1 MKELKMSVKSALS
14 GGKMD
19 RNLALEFVR
28 ITEAAA
34 ISCAR
39 WMGKADKI
47 KADKAAVDAMRKR
60 FNYVDFK
67 GKVVIGEGEKDE
79 APMLYIGEELG
90 TGEGPEMD
98 IAIDP
103 LECTDNLA
111 KGKPNAISVLAAG
124 PKGSLL
130 NAPGSYMDQ
139 LAVGPAAKGVIDI
152 KAPIKDNLKNIAKAL
167 KKDIDELTV
176 IILERE
182 RHNDMIKMIKEA
194 GARIR
199 LIDHGTVSAGIAPA
213 MHNSGIDV
221 MMGIGGAPEG
231 VITAVALKCMG
242 GEIQG
247 VLKPHKEEFKQQ
259 AIDRGLSL
267 NKVYKTDDL
276 AKGNYL
282 VFAATGVSDGPLL
295 KGVVFTKYGEI
306 THSLVMRSKSGTI
319 RYIETH
325 HHESIPSR
333 GNKK

>member
-1 MKELKMSVKSALS
+1 ME
-14 GGKMD
+14 

-39 WMGKADKI
+39 WMGKGDKN
-47 KADKAAVDAMRKR
+47 KADKAAVDSMRKR

-98 IAIDP
+98 IAVDP

-139 LAVGPAAKGVIDI
+139 LAVGPDAKGVIDI
-152 KAPIKDNLKNIAKAL
+152 KAPIKKNLKNIAKAL
-167 KKDIDELTV
+167 KKDVEDLTV
-176 IILERE
+176 IILDRP
-182 RHNDMIKMIKEA
+182 RHEDMINQIRKA
-194 GARIR
+194 GARVR

-213 MHNSGIDV
+213 IDDSGIDV

-231 VITAVALKCMG
+231 VITATALKCIG

-247 VLKPHKEEFKQQ
+247 ILKPHKEEFKQQ
-259 AIDRGLSL
+259 AIDRGLDL
-267 NKVYKTDDL
+267 DKVYKTDDL
-276 AKGNYL
+276 AKGNFL

-295 KGVVFTKYGEI
+295 KGVVFTNYGKI
-306 THSLVMRSKSGTI
+306 TQSLVMRSKSGTI

-325 HHESIPSR
+325 HHESIPSK
-333 GNKK
+333 GDENS

>member
-1 MKELKMSVKSALS
+1 
-14 GGKMD
+14 MD

-34 ISCAR
+34 IACAE
-39 WMGKADKI
+39 WLGKGEK
-47 KADKAAVDAMRKR
+47 KKGDKAAVDAMRKR

-98 IAIDP
+98 IAVDP

-139 LAVGPAAKGVIDI
+139 LAVGPEAKGVIDI
-152 KAPIKDNLKNIAKAL
+152 KAPIKENLKNIAKAL
-167 KKDIDELTV
+167 KKDIEDVTV
-176 IILERE
+176 IILDRP
-182 RHNDMIKMIKEA
+182 RHEEMIKQIREA
-194 GARIR
+194 GSRIR
-199 LIDHGTVSAGIAPA
+199 LIDHGTISAGIAAAIPE
-213 MHNSGIDV
+213 SGIDV
-221 MMGIGGAPEG
+221 MMGIGGAPEC
-231 VITAVALKCMG
+231 VITAVALKCIG
-242 GEIQG
+242 GEIQA

-259 AIDRGLSL
+259 AIERGLDL
-267 NKVYKTDDL
+267 NKVYKTEDL

-295 KGVVFTKYGEI
+295 KGVVFTKYGQL
-306 THSLVMRSKSGTI
+306 TQSLVMRSKSGTI

-325 HHESIPSR
+325 HHESIPAT
-333 GNKK
+333 GEE

>member
-1 MKELKMSVKSALS
+1 
-14 GGKMD
+14 MD
-19 RNLALEFVR
+19 RNLALEFAR

-47 KADKAAVDAMRKR
+47 KADKAAVDSMRKR

-67 GKVVIGEGEKDE
+67 GRVVIGEGEKDE
-79 APMLYIGEELG
+79 APMLYVGEKLG
-90 TGEGPEMD
+90 TGNGPEMD
-98 IAIDP
+98 IAVDP
-103 LECTDNLA
+103 LECTTNLA

-139 LAVGPAAKGVIDI
+139 LAVGPEAKGVIDI
-152 KAPIKDNLKNIAKAL
+152 KKPIKENIKNIAKAL
-167 KKDIDELTV
+167 KKDIDEVTV
-176 IILERE
+176 IILERD
-182 RHNDMIKMIKEA
+182 RHNETIKKIREA
-194 GARIR
+194 GARVR
-199 LIDHGTVSAGIAPA
+199 LIEHGTISAGVAPA
-213 MHNSGIDV
+213 MPDSGIDV

-242 GEIQG
+242 GDIQG
-247 VLKPHKEEFKQQ
+247 ILKPHKEEFKQQ
-259 AIDRGLSL
+259 AIDRKLDL
-267 NKVYKTDDL
+267 NKVYKINDL

-295 KGVVFTKYGEI
+295 KGVVFKKYGQL
-306 THSLVMRSKSGTI
+306 THSLVMRSKTGTI

-325 HHESIPSR
+325 HHESIPFR
-333 GNKK
+333 GNKE

>member
-1 MKELKMSVKSALS
+1 
-14 GGKMD
+14 MD
-19 RNLALEFVR
+19 KNLALEFVR

-34 ISCAR
+34 IACSQ
-39 WMGKADKI
+39 WMGKGDKN
-47 KADKAAVDAMRKR
+47 KADKAAVDAMRNR

-98 IAIDP
+98 IAVDP

-139 LAVGPAAKGVIDI
+139 LAVGPEAKGVIDI
-152 KAPIKDNLKNIAKAL
+152 KAPIKQNLNNIAKAL
-167 KKDIDELTV
+167 KKDIDEITV
-176 IILERE
+176 IILDRP
-182 RHNDMIKMIKEA
+182 RHEQMIKEIRES

-199 LIDHGTVSAGIAPA
+199 MIDHGTVSAGIAAAVPD
-213 MHNSGIDV
+213 SGIDV

-231 VITAVALKCMG
+231 VITAAALKCIG

-247 VLKPHKEEFKQQ
+247 LLKPHTDEFRQQ
-259 AIDRGLSL
+259 AIDRGLDL

-295 KGVVFTKYGEI
+295 KGVVFTKYGEL

-319 RYIETH
+319 RYLETH
-325 HHESIPSR
+325 HHESIHSR
-333 GNKK
+333 

>member
-1 MKELKMSVKSALS
+1 ME
-14 GGKMD
+14 

-34 ISCAR
+34 ISCAA

-79 APMLYIGEELG
+79 APMLYVGEKLG
-90 TGEGPEMD
+90 TGKGPEMD
-98 IAIDP
+98 IAVDP
-103 LECTDNLA
+103 LECTSNLA

-139 LAVGPAAKGVIDI
+139 LAVGPEAKGVINI
-152 KAPIKDNLKNIAKAL
+152 KKPIKDNLKNIAKAL
-167 KKDIDELTV
+167 GKDVEDVTV
-176 IILERE
+176 IILERP
-182 RHNDMIKMIKEA
+182 RHEEMIKQIRET
-194 GARIR
+194 GARLR
-199 LIDHGTVSAGIAPA
+199 LIDHGTVSAGIAAAVPE
-213 MHNSGIDV
+213 SGIDV

-231 VITAVALKCMG
+231 VITAAALKCIG

-247 VLKPHKEEFKQQ
+247 ILKPHKEEFRQQ
-259 AIDRGLSL
+259 AIDRGLDL
-267 NKVYKTDDL
+267 KKVYKTNDL
-276 AKGNYL
+276 AKGDHL

-295 KGVVFTKYGEI
+295 KGVVFTKYGKL
-306 THSLVMRSKSGTI
+306 THSIVMRSKSGTI
-319 RYIETH
+319 RYVETH

-333 GNKK
+333 GEEK

>member
-1 MKELKMSVKSALS
+1 
-14 GGKMD
+14 MD
-19 RNLALEFVR
+19 RNLALEFAR

-34 ISCAR
+34 ISCAS
-39 WMGKADKI
+39 WMGKGDKI
-47 KADKAAVDAMRKR
+47 KADKAAVDSMRKR

-67 GKVVIGEGEKDE
+67 GRVVIGEGEKDE

-90 TGEGPEMD
+90 TGNGPEMD
-98 IAIDP
+98 IAVDP

-111 KGKPNAISVLAAG
+111 KGRPNAISVLAAG

-139 LAVGPAAKGVIDI
+139 LAVGPESKGVINI
-152 KAPIKDNLKNIAKAL
+152 KDPIKKNLKNIAAAL
-167 KKDIDELTV
+167 KKDIEDVTV
-176 IILERE
+176 IILDRP
-182 RHNDMIKMIKEA
+182 RHEKIIKEIREA
-194 GARIR
+194 GSRIR
-199 LIDHGTVSAGIAPA
+199 LIDHGTISAGIAAAVPE
-213 MHNSGIDV
+213 SGIDV

-231 VITAVALKCMG
+231 VITAAALKCIG

-247 VLKPHKEEFKQQ
+247 ILKPHKEEFKQQ
-259 AIDRGLSL
+259 AIDRGLDL

-295 KGVVFTKYGEI
+295 KGVVFTKYGQL

-333 GNKK
+333 GEKE

>member
-1 MKELKMSVKSALS
+1 
-14 GGKMD
+14 MD
-19 RNLALEFVR
+19 RNLALEFAR

-34 ISCAR
+34 ISSAR

-47 KADKAAVDAMRKR
+47 KADKAAVDSMRKR

-67 GKVVIGEGEKDE
+67 GRVVIGEGEKDE
-79 APMLYIGEELG
+79 APMLYVGEELG
-90 TGEGPEMD
+90 TGNGPEMD
-98 IAIDP
+98 IAVDP
-103 LECTDNLA
+103 LECTTNLA

-139 LAVGPAAKGVIDI
+139 LAVGPGAKGAIDI
-152 KAPIKDNLKNIAKAL
+152 KASVKKNLRNIAKAL

-176 IILERE
+176 IILERS
-182 RHNDMIKMIKEA
+182 RHEETIKQIRET

-199 LIDHGTVSAGIAPA
+199 LIEHGTISAGIAPA
-213 MHNSGIDV
+213 MPDSGIDV

-231 VITAVALKCMG
+231 VITAVALRCMG
-242 GEIQG
+242 GDIQG
-247 VLKPHKEEFKQQ
+247 IIKPHKEEFKQQ
-259 AIDRGLSL
+259 AIDRGLNL
-267 NKVYKTDDL
+267 NKVYKINDL
-276 AKGNYL
+276 AKGDHL

-295 KGVVFTKYGEI
+295 KGVVFTKYGQL

-325 HHESIPSR
+325 HHESIPFR
-333 GNKK
+333 GDKE

>member
-1 MKELKMSVKSALS
+1 
-14 GGKMD
+14 MD

-47 KADKAAVDAMRKR
+47 KADKAAVDSMRKR

-79 APMLYIGEELG
+79 APMLYIGEKLG
-90 TGEGPEMD
+90 TGNGPEMD

-111 KGKPNAISVLAAG
+111 KGRPNAISVLAAG

-152 KAPIKDNLKNIAKAL
+152 KAPIKKNLQNIAKAL
-167 KKDIDELTV
+167 NKDIDELTV
-176 IILERE
+176 IILERD
-182 RHNDMIKMIKEA
+182 RHKDIIKQIREA

-199 LIDHGTVSAGIAPA
+199 LIDHGTVSAGIAAAIPD
-213 MHNSGIDV
+213 SGIDV

-231 VITAVALKCMG
+231 VITAAALKCIG

-247 VLKPHKEEFKQQ
+247 ILKPHKEEFKQQ
-259 AIDRGLSL
+259 AIERGLDL

-325 HHESIPSR
+325 HHESLKR
-333 GNKK
+333 

>member
-1 MKELKMSVKSALS
+1 
-14 GGKMD
+14 MD
-19 RNLALEFVR
+19 KNLALEFVR

-39 WMGKADKI
+39 CMGQNDKI
-47 KADKAAVDAMRKR
+47 KADKVAVDAMRKR

-67 GKVVIGEGEKDE
+67 GKVIIGEGEKDE

-90 TGEGPEMD
+90 TGKGPEMD
-98 IAIDP
+98 IAVDP
-103 LECTDNLA
+103 LECTSNLS

-139 LAVGPAAKGVIDI
+139 LAVGPKAKGVIDI
-152 KAPIKDNLKNIAKAL
+152 NAPIKKNLKNIAQAL
-167 KKDIDELTV
+167 GKDIKDLTV
-176 IILERE
+176 IILERD
-182 RHNDMIKMIKEA
+182 RHKEMIKDIIKT
-194 GARIR
+194 GSRVR
-199 LIDHGTVSAGIAPA
+199 LIEHGTISAGVAPVA
-213 MHNSGIDV
+213 PYSGIDV

-242 GEIQG
+242 GDFQG
-247 VLKPHKEEFKQQ
+247 VLKPHKPEFKQQ
-259 AIDRGLSL
+259 AIDRGLDL
-267 NKVYKTDDL
+267 DKVYTMNDL
-276 AKGNYL
+276 AKGDGL

-295 KGVVFTKYGEI
+295 KGVVFTNYGQL

-325 HHESIPSR
+325 HHETIPSR
-333 GNKK
+333 K

>member
-1 MKELKMSVKSALS
+1 
-14 GGKMD
+14 MD

-34 ISCAR
+34 ISCAQ
-39 WMGKADKI
+39 WMGKGNKK
-47 KADKAAVDAMRKR
+47 KADKAAVDSMRKH

-79 APMLYIGEELG
+79 APMLYVSEQLG
-90 TGEGPEMD
+90 TGKGPEMD
-98 IAIDP
+98 IAVDP
-103 LECTDNLA
+103 LECTSNLA
-111 KGKPNAISVLAAG
+111 NGKPNAISVLAAG

-139 LAVGPAAKGVIDI
+139 LAVGPEAKGVIDI
-152 KAPIKDNLKNIAKAL
+152 KAPIKENLKNIATAL
-167 KKDIDELTV
+167 KKDIEDLTV
-176 IILERE
+176 IILDRP
-182 RHNDMIKMIKEA
+182 RHEEMIKQIREA

-199 LIDHGTVSAGIAPA
+199 LIEHGTISAGIAPA
-213 MHNSGIDV
+213 IPDSGIDV

-231 VITAVALKCMG
+231 VITAVALKCVG
-242 GEIQG
+242 GDMQG
-247 VLKPHKEEFKQQ
+247 ILKPHKEEFKQQ
-259 AIDRGLSL
+259 ALDRGLDL
-267 NKVYKTDDL
+267 DKVYGIENL

-295 KGVVFTKYGEI
+295 KGVVFTKYGHL

-319 RYIETH
+319 RYVETH
-325 HHESIPSR
+325 HHESVPPR

>member
-1 MKELKMSVKSALS
+1 
-14 GGKMD
+14 MD
-19 RNLALEFVR
+19 KNLALEFVR

-34 ISCAR
+34 IACAS
-39 WMGKADKI
+39 WMGKSNKKKGDQ
-47 KADKAAVDAMRKR
+47 AAVDAMRKR

-79 APMLYIGEELG
+79 APMLYVGEKLG
-90 TGEGPEMD
+90 TGNGPEMD
-98 IAIDP
+98 IAVDP

-139 LAVGPAAKGVIDI
+139 LAVGPEAKGVIDI
-152 KAPIKDNLKNIAKAL
+152 KAPVKENLKNIAKSL
-167 KKDIDELTV
+167 NKDVEDITV
-176 IILERE
+176 IILERP
-182 RHNDMIKMIKEA
+182 RHEEMIKQVREV
-194 GARIR
+194 GSRIR
-199 LIDHGTVSAGIAPA
+199 LIDHGTISAGIAPA
-213 MHNSGIDV
+213 IKDSGIDV

-231 VITAVALKCMG
+231 VITAAALKCTG

-259 AIDRGLSL
+259 AIERGLDL

-295 KGVVFTKYGEI
+295 KGVVFTKYGYL

-325 HHESIPSR
+325 HHESINQKSLY
-333 GNKK
+333 K

>member
-1 MKELKMSVKSALS
+1 
-14 GGKMD
+14 MD

-47 KADKAAVDAMRKR
+47 KADKAAVDSMRKR

-79 APMLYIGEELG
+79 APMLYIGEKLG
-90 TGEGPEMD
+90 TGNGPEMD

-111 KGKPNAISVLAAG
+111 KGRPNAISVLAAG

-152 KAPIKDNLKNIAKAL
+152 KAPIKKNLQNIAKAL
-167 KKDIDELTV
+167 NKDIDELTV
-176 IILERE
+176 IILERD
-182 RHNDMIKMIKEA
+182 RHKDIIKQIREA

-199 LIDHGTVSAGIAPA
+199 LIDHGTVSAGIAAAIPD
-213 MHNSGIDV
+213 SGIDV

-231 VITAVALKCMG
+231 VITAAALKCIG

-247 VLKPHKEEFKQQ
+247 ILKPDKEEFKQQ
-259 AIDRGLSL
+259 AIERGLDL